1 MDHERPPAGD
11 RRVRLL
17 RQVYDDAVLAAYDP
31 QLDLINVSFAGCIMN
46 TAEDVVAAFAAL
58 DAKVGALLAW
68 RGRERLP
75 LLVDIARLDIAPACA
90 SVWGVYLKRFLDAR
104 CLQAGPTRH
113 LVARY
118 SSSQIL
124 RGLTATQRQIL
135 RETST
140 QGLQANVCASRE
152 EALAL
157 LYTIRDSSAPPGP

>member
-1 MDHERPPAGD
+1 MDPERHPADD

-17 RQVYDDAVLAAYDP
+17 RQIYDDAILAAYDP
-31 QLDLINVSFAGCIMN
+31 RLDLINISFAGCIMN
-46 TAEDVVAAFAAL
+46 TEEDVVAAFAAL
-58 DAKVGALLAW
+58 DAKVGVLLAW
-68 RGRERLP
+68 RGRDRLP
-75 LLVDIARLDIAPACA
+75 LLVDIARLDIGPACA
-90 SVWGVYLKRFLDAR
+90 SAWGAHLKRILDAR
-104 CLQAGPTRH
+104 CLQAGPSRH

-152 EALAL
+152 EAIAL
-157 LYTIRDSSAPPGP
+157 LYTIRGSSDPPGP